1 MTSAPADRIAST
13 TVGVTP
19 PVQVPVEPAS
29 GQGRKH
35 GTSSGQAFDRWFR
48 YPAGFASD
56 YVTLLLERLELARGA
71 TVLDCFAGS
80 GVTGTAARTQGMGFA
95 GIEAHPMM
103 AELANLKLAAG
114 PDPTSVRQAA
124 TDVVARAHRSMSRR
138 LATTTARWF
147 ADEPDLVQR
156 SFTGSVLE
164 ELLTLRRFVQQLD
177 ERSDERAPYLK
188 WALLATLRDVA
199 AVKVGWPYQQPG
211 VVRIP
216 RWKSAAERFEQRVRW
231 IAEDLAA
238 HDARMSRGFVVR
250 GDAGTASTWS
260 AIGSADG
267 CVSSPPYLN
276 NFDYADAT
284 RLEAYFWGEVTSW
297 AELCSTIRGDMLTA
311 TTQQSSTR
319 ASDLALETM
328 SGSCIG
334 EPVRELTAE
343 LAAARRTRTRGKEYD
358 QVLPAYFLAMSSVL
372 SNLADTLPA
381 NAPCVWLIGDS
392 APYGVYV
399 DTPHL
404 IGRLAEA
411 AGFLVEDD
419 VVLRHRGLRWR
430 SAHGRHDVALAE
442 RLLVFRRRKAAVTGR
457 RRSSGR

>member
-1 MTSAPADRIAST
+1 MTFAPADRTPPWSVQA
-13 TVGVTP
+13 TP
-19 PVQVPVEPAS
+19 PVRVPAEPAS

-35 GTSSGQAFDRWFR
+35 GTSSGEAFDRWFR

-56 YVTLLLERLELARGA
+56 YVTLLLERLGLARGA

-114 PDPTSVRQAA
+114 PDPPSLRGAA
-124 TDVVARAHRSMSRR
+124 KDVAERTNRSIARR
-138 LATTTARWF
+138 LAATTARRS
-147 ADEPDLVQR
+147 AGEPGLVQR
-156 SFTGSVLE
+156 SFTDTVLN
-164 ELLTLRRFVQQLD
+164 ELITLRRFVQQFGESED
-177 ERSDERAPYLK
+177 DRASYLK

-199 AVKVGWPYQQPG
+199 SVKVGWPYQQPG

-216 RWKSAAERFEQRVRW
+216 PCKSAVERFEQRAGW
-231 IAEDLAA
+231 IADDLAGQG
-238 HDARMSRGFVVR
+238 ARTPRGFVVH

-260 AIGSADG
+260 AIGSAAG

-284 RLEAYFWGEVTSW
+284 RLEAYFWGEVTTW
-297 AELCSTIRGDMLTA
+297 AELCSIIRCDMLTA
-311 TTQQSSTR
+311 TTQQSSATAR
-319 ASDLALETM
+319 DLALEKM
-328 SGSCIG
+328 SGSCVG
-334 EPVRELTAE
+334 DDVNRLTAE
-343 LAAARRTRTRGKEYD
+343 LSAARRIRNRGKEYD
-358 QVLPAYFLAMSSVL
+358 QVLPVYFLAMSRVMR
-372 SNLADTLPA
+372 NLADALPA
-381 NAPCVWLIGDS
+381 TAPCVWLIGDS

-404 IGRLAEA
+404 IGQLAEA
-411 AGFLVEDD
+411 VGFAVEDD

-430 SAHGRHDVALAE
+430 NARGRHDVALAE
-442 RLLVFRRRKAAVTGR
+442 RLLVFRRR
-457 RRSSGR
+457 